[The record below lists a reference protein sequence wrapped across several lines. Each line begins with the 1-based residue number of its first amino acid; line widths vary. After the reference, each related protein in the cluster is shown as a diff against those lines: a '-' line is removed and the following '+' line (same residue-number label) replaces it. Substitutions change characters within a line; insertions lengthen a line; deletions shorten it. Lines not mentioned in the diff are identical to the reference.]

1 MKIEAIHQYVY
12 EVLPADGVG
21 NCVFFIQKL
30 LRSLGVASEISPFA
44 LVEVL

>member
-21 NCVFFIQKL
+21 NCVLYPKTIAFAGRKNQKFTPIALIQ
-30 LRSLGVASEISPFA
+30 
-44 LVEVL
+44 VL